1 MDVHSLGRR
10 GVPGCILRFAR
21 DADPKKP
28 YGDTA
33 AFQSN
38 IPESVGTLSDRSTKA
53 VAASIVSF

>member
-1 MDVHSLGRR
+1 M
-10 GVPGCILRFAR
+10 RFAR

-38 IPESVGTLSDRSTKA
+38 IPESVVSASGAGALSGA
-53 VAASIVSF
+53 LVILVAIWLFRED